1 MREGSDPSEPDL
13 SRPVERVLFRVEDS
27 QEWELLVPRTV
38 YPPRED
44 TLLLAQALGTF
55 RTKPGVAVEIGCGS
69 GAISIF
75 LASLGWT
82 VEAYDVNPMAVSTTR
97 GNAQSAGLSEL
108 ISVGEGGLG
117 EQGWDIPEEANLLV
131 WNLPYL
137 DPVEEGEML
146 EPIEDASMLD
156 IVGGWSDVLL
166 EKILHSNTLDECLV
180 VLLHRTDPPSQS
192 RSDSWLRAGWAHRT
206 LKTLRIGEER
216 LEAICYWKPAGGNG
230 PLVIE
235 ECDSTM
241 DEARRM
247 DESLWGRVLSLNQET
262 GRGRRGSNWETI
274 DGALACTW
282 SIPFAESGLLNP
294 GLLQTSIGAAISSAL
309 GCYCKWP
316 NDLIN
321 PHGVKLGGVLIESS
335 TSESVLRVGVGINRD
350 SALLGDREIAG
361 WLEYLPE
368 MELMDVFS
376 LVDASMASLLESK
389 QNIPEV
395 SESNIVEISWNGL
408 ANILSQGARIRLG
421 DTLHRIVGMHTNG
434 RLEIEESGY
443 VGITDEVGRLEWEIS
458 LAEP

>member
-1 MREGSDPSEPDL
+1 
-13 SRPVERVLFRVEDS
+13 
-27 QEWELLVPRTV
+27 
-38 YPPRED
+38 
-44 TLLLAQALGTF
+44 
-55 RTKPGVAVEIGCGS
+55 
-69 GAISIF
+69 
-75 LASLGWT
+75 
-82 VEAYDVNPMAVSTTR
+82 
-97 GNAQSAGLSEL
+97 
-108 ISVGEGGLG
+108 
-117 EQGWDIPEEANLLV
+117 
-131 WNLPYL
+131 
-137 DPVEEGEML
+137 
-146 EPIEDASMLD
+146 
-156 IVGGWSDVLL
+156 
-166 EKILHSNTLDECLV
+166 
-180 VLLHRTDPPSQS
+180 
-192 RSDSWLRAGWAHRT
+192 
-206 LKTLRIGEER
+206 
-216 LEAICYWKPAGGNG
+216 
-230 PLVIE
+230 
-235 ECDSTM
+235 
-241 DEARRM
+241 M

-274 DGALACTW
+274 EGALACTW

-350 SALLGDREIAG
+350 SALLGNTEIAG

-395 SESNIVEISWNGL
+395 SESDIVEISWNGL

-458 LAEP
+458 LAES